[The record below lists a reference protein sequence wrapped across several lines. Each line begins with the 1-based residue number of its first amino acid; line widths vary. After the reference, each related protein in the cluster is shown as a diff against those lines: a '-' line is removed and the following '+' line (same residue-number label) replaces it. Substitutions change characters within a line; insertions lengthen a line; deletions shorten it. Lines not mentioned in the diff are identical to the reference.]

1 MNFNTEPTVTFETID
16 NCMARLALD
25 AVAPE
30 ETLIAPTPEA
40 RLAQLAKV
48 FAMIRPLLPLLAVLP
63 IPRMWRIAL
72 TVFFDSVEAVVP
84 DVSANFK
91 AGRDLEE

>member
-1 MNFNTEPTVTFETID
+1 MNFTTEPTITFETID

-25 AVAPE
+25 AIAPE
-30 ETLIAPTPEA
+30 ETLIAQTPEA
-40 RLAQLAKV
+40 RIAQLAKV

-72 TVFFDSVEAVVP
+72 TVFFNAIEAVVP
-84 DVSANFK
+84 EVSASFK